1 MTEKFYITT
10 PLYYPSARPHV
21 GSAFEIIGIDVVARF
36 NRLLGRDVF
45 LLTGMDEHGEKIQR
59 KAEAQGK
66 TPQQY
71 VDDMAELYRRI
82 WDEFGIAYDDFIR
95 TTEPRHKEVVR
106 TFFMRVHEKGDICK
120 GTYEGWYCVRCEN
133 FLTESQLAD
142 GRCSDCGEKATRSSE
157 EAYFFKMSRY
167 QPQLLEHIERHPE
180 FIQPDFRRNEILS
193 FIREGLRDVCV
204 SRSTIHWGIP
214 VPIEAG
220 QVIYVWFDAL
230 INYITGVG
238 YGQDDTRFSRYWP
251 ADVHVV
257 GKDILRFHTT
267 IWPTMLMSAGLP
279 LPRQVF
285 GHGWVMAESGEK
297 MSKSVGNVID
307 AEELLK
313 TYSADAVRF
322 FLLREISFGVDG
334 AFSEQ
339 KLINRINND
348 LGNDLGNLVY
358 RTLSMIERY
367 FGGVVPQP
375 GPRTADEAE
384 LVAAADGLVDEMER
398 QIAAF
403 QFNRALEAL
412 WRLISEANKY
422 VERCKPW
429 SLAKDPAQRG
439 RLGAVMYNLADAVR
453 IIALLIE
460 PFMPFTAELI
470 RTQMQMEKPAG
481 DVRELVAWGNQA
493 PGVKISKGS
502 PLFPKIETRK
512 S

>member
-10 PLYYPSARPHV
+10 PLYYPSARPHI

-59 KAEAQGK
+59 KSEALGK
-66 TPQQY
+66 SPQQY
-71 VDDMAELYRRI
+71 VDDMAELYRRV
-82 WDEFGIAYDDFIR
+82 WGEFNISYDDFIR
-95 TTEPRHKEVVR
+95 TTEPRHKEAVR
-106 TFFMRVHEKGDICK
+106 SFFMRVYDKGDIFK
-120 GTYEGWYCVRCEN
+120 GVYEGWYCVRCEN
-133 FLTESQLAD
+133 FLTDTQLAD
-142 GRCSDCGEKATRSSE
+142 GRCADCGEKASRSTE
-157 EAYFFKMSRY
+157 DAYFFRMSRY

-193 FIREGLRDVCV
+193 FIKTGLKDVCI

-214 VPIEAG
+214 LPVEPG

-230 INYITGVG
+230 LNYITGVG
-238 YGQDDTRFSRYWP
+238 YPNDDARFKRFWP

-267 IWPTMLMSAGLP
+267 IWPAMLMSAGLP

-285 GHGWVMAESGEK
+285 GHGWVMGESGEK
-297 MSKSVGNVID
+297 MSKSVGNVVD

-313 TYSADAVRF
+313 TYSADAVRY
-322 FLLREISFGVDG
+322 FLLREISYGVDG
-334 AFSEQ
+334 AFTEQ
-339 KLINRINND
+339 KLINRFNND

-367 FGGVVPQP
+367 FGGVVPEP
-375 GPRTADEAE
+375 GPRTADDAD
-384 LVAAADGLVDEMER
+384 LLAAGGGLAGQME
-398 QIAAF
+398 QLIGTF

-412 WRLISEANKY
+412 WALISEANKY

-429 SLAKDPAQRG
+429 TLAKDPAQRA

-453 IIALLIE
+453 ITALLLE
-460 PFMPFTAELI
+460 PFMPSTAESI
-470 RTQMQMEKPAG
+470 RKQMAMEKPAG
-481 DVRELVAWGNQA
+481 DVRGHLAWGGQPA
-493 PGVKISKGS
+493 GAKIAKGT
-502 PLFPKIETRK
+502 PLFPRIEVK
-512 S
+512 